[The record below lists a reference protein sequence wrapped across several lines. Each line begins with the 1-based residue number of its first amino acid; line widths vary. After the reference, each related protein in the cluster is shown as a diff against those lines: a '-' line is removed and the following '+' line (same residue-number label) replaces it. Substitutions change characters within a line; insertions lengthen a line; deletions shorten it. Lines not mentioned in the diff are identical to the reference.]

1 MAKTTNATLEQMIA
15 GIDERIGLLN
25 TVKGALEY
33 AFTGEYH
40 QLEQQPEEPAARP
53 VRRAKK
59 HSKRTRMIGARG
71 SNRELFMA
79 ILRDAGGPLSIDE
92 VYARAKAKRWQT
104 TSGEPRNLVA
114 VTLRSISKQGQIRK
128 VGRDWE
134 YMPQEI
140 VETAQAAV

>member
-59 HSKRTRMIGARG
+59 HSRRVKMASRG
-71 SNRELFMA
+71 SNMELFTA

-92 VYARAKAKRWQT
+92 VYARAKAKRWYT
-104 TSGEPRNLVA
+104 TSGDPRNLVA
-114 VTLRSISKQGQIRK
+114 VTLRSISKLGHARR
-128 VGRDWE
+128 VGSDWE